1 MFQIKEI
8 PITKDMIEWATRM
21 SDNMGVLKGS
31 FTKGKGNL
39 YGAMGEIMVSEYLS
53 RPIESTYDYDIVL
66 SDGSK
71 IDVKTKRTKVRP
83 KLNYDCSISNW
94 NTKQRCDYYV
104 FCRVKTD
111 LSVGWILGYYDKVKY
126 MEDSIFLKK
135 GTVDESNGYS
145 VRSDCYNLKIDLLS
159 PIEKLLHNEIIDQ
172 PKKYSSLELEKKELE
187 EQIKIF
193 KKYSYE
199 GDKKA

>member
-1 MFQIKEI
+1 
-8 PITKDMIEWATRM
+8 
-21 SDNMGVLKGS
+21 
-31 FTKGKGNL
+31 
-39 YGAMGEIMVSEYLS
+39 
-53 RPIESTYDYDIVL
+53 
-66 SDGSK
+66 
-71 IDVKTKRTKVRP
+71 
-83 KLNYDCSISNW
+83 
-94 NTKQRCDYYV
+94 
-104 FCRVKTD
+104 
-111 LSVGWILGYYDKVKY
+111 